1 MTDDRRRIPEFYK
14 LSVADRV
21 RAVHERGIVTG
32 RDFRALA
39 SGRHTL
45 DAASADKMVENVVGV
60 IGLPLGLGMN
70 LIVNG
75 RGYVVPMAVEEP
87 SVIAALG
94 SASKLIGEHGGFVA
108 EATDPVLIGQIQ
120 IVDLADIEAAEVRA
134 AGTQAGHPQPGEQ
147 LSSENGRPGR
157 RGQGISSCAPIGC
170 RPAARPRW
178 LSTCWWTPATPW
190 APMSPTGCARASP
203 R

>member
-1 MTDDRRRIPEFYK
+1 MSDDLRRIPEFYK
-14 LSVADRV
+14 LSVAERV

-45 DAASADKMVENVVGV
+45 DPASADKMVENVVGV

-70 LIVNG
+70 LVVNG
-75 RGYVVPMAVEEP
+75 RRYVVPMAVEEP

-120 IVDLADIEAAEVRA
+120 IVDPGDIEAATSALLARKHEILNLA
-134 AGTQAGHPQPGEQ
+134 NSFHP
-147 LSSENGRPGR
+147 NMVA
-157 RGQGISSCAPIGC
+157 RGGGAGISNCTPIDC

-178 LSTCWWTPATPW
+178 LSTCSWIPAMPW
-190 APMSPTGCARASP
+190 GPISPTECAKAS
-203 R
+203 RR